1 MLPNSSFGEEIENPY
16 QIWNLIGSYTVI
28 HTHANYDR
36 CKPEFGVCSEQYH
49 CTGDTPITPA
59 PETSDSDDDSSSS
72 SDSNDESAGPSD
84 DDDSNADNNNDLQ
97 DTSSTDDGDSSSDD
111 GDSQD
116 TSSSEEED
124 DTEDDS
130 EPTNPLLEQIR
141 NSVNGALSASG
152 MPGPGF

>member
-1 MLPNSSFGEEIENPY
+1 MLSALEKKLKIHIRFGTLLAATLLSTLMLTTIDVRQNLVFAQNSTIAQES
-16 QIWNLIGSYTVI
+16 
-28 HTHANYDR
+28 
-36 CKPEFGVCSEQYH
+36 
-49 CTGDTPITPA
+49 TPITPA